1 MSSRQQRKES
11 FRREALKRLRR
22 IPKGRARMEDRR
34 LLRRVR
40 RHLDRRPLKRVLLYL
55 PLPLE
60 VDLRPLIRELRQ
72 RGVQVYVP
80 FMEGK
85 SFRPVKY
92 RLPLQKKRFGI
103 NEPKNSRQYRPRK
116 IDVAIVPIV
125 GTDPTFRRIGFGRG
139 FYDRFFDKEKRDIET
154 ILFVQRRLCYSPV
167 VLTEAHDVRA
177 DGIVAGAM
185 IRLLPEE

>member
-1 MSSRQQRKES
+1 MQTRRQRKEA
-11 FRREALKRLRR
+11 FRREALQHLRR

-34 LLRRVR
+34 LLRHLR
-40 RHLDRRPLKRVLLYL
+40 RYLERRSLKRVLLYL
-55 PLPLE
+55 PLALE
-60 VDLRPLIRELRQ
+60 VDLRPLIHELRR

-103 NEPKNSRQYRPRK
+103 YEPKNSRQYRPRK
-116 IDVAIVPIV
+116 IDIAIVPIV
-125 GTDPTFRRIGFGRG
+125 GTDPTLRRIGFGRG
-139 FYDRFFDKEKRDIET
+139 FYDRFFEKEKRHIET
-154 ILFVQRRLCYSPV
+154 ILFVQRRLCYAPV

-177 DGIVAGAM
+177 DAIVAGPM
-185 IRLLPEE
+185 IRLLPEA

>member
-1 MSSRQQRKES
+1 MSPRQRRKEA
-11 FRREALKRLRR
+11 FRREALKKLRG
-22 IPKGRARMEDRR
+22 ISKGRARMEDRR
-34 LLRRVR
+34 LLRRLKR
-40 RHLDRRPLKRVLLYL
+40 QLDIRSLKRVLLYL

-60 VDLRPLIRELRQ
+60 VDLRPLIHELRS
-72 RGVQVYVP
+72 RGVAVYVP

-103 NEPKNSRQYRPRK
+103 YEPKNSRQYRPRK

-125 GTDPTFRRIGFGRG
+125 GTDPTLRRIGFGQG
-139 FYDRFFDKEKRDIET
+139 FYDRFFEKEKRNIKT

-177 DGIVAGAM
+177 DGVVAGPM
-185 IRLLPEE
+185 IRLFPGD

>member
-1 MSSRQQRKES
+1 MNVRQRRKEA
-11 FRREALKRLRR
+11 FRREALRRLRR
-22 IPKGRARMEDRR
+22 IPKGRARMEDHRR
-34 LLRRVR
+34 LRELRSRLTSR
-40 RHLDRRPLKRVLLYL
+40 SLKRVLLYL

-60 VDLRPLIRELRQ
+60 VDLRPLIHELRS
-72 RGVQVYVP
+72 RGVAVYVP

-103 NEPKNSRQYRPRK
+103 YEPKNSRQYRPRK

-125 GTDPTFRRIGFGRG
+125 GTDPTLRRIGFGQG
-139 FYDRFFDKEKRDIET
+139 FYDRFFEKEKRNIET
-154 ILFVQRRLCYSPV
+154 ILFVQRRLCYSPI

-177 DGIVAGAM
+177 DGIIAGPM
-185 IRLLPEE
+185 IRLLPED